1 MFQKLFNK
9 LGYWLISDKIKDTGE
24 FQDVRVNYSGSIGS
38 AARVKAS
45 HDINNVNGMHFT
57 IFSAT
62 GGKVV
67 QFNTYDPSRDRS
79 DTRLYIVTEKDNL
92 GEELAQIIT
101 RESLT
106 R

>member
-1 MFQKLFNK
+1 MFRKLRNK
-9 LGYWLISDKIKDTGE
+9 IGYWLISDRLPVEGQCKST
-24 FQDVRVNYSGSIGS
+24 RT
-38 AARVKAS
+38 
-45 HDINNVNGMHFT
+45 DINGINGMNFT
-57 IFSAT
+57 VFSAV

-67 QFNTYDPSRDRS
+67 HFNTYDPARDRFE
-79 DTRLYIVTEKDNL
+79 TRLYIITDKDDL

>member
-1 MFQKLFNK
+1 MFQKLRHRI
-9 LGYWLISDKIKDTGE
+9 GYWLIRDNMKGSEPVSDMSSYRTTSIDTPG
-24 FQDVRVNYSGSIGS
+24 GI
-38 AARVKAS
+38 
-45 HDINNVNGMHFT
+45 NGMNFA

-67 QFNTYDPSRDRS
+67 QFNTYDPARDRS
-79 DTRLYIVTEKDNL
+79 ETRLYIVTDKDDL

>member
-1 MFQKLFNK
+1 MFRKLCNK
-9 LGYWLISDKIKDTGE
+9 IGNWLIENPTPMDASME
-24 FQDVRVNYSGSIGS
+24 SIRYNTS
-38 AARVKAS
+38 SLASPVKGRSSS
-45 HDINNVNGMHFT
+45 HDMGVNGMNFT
-57 IFSAT
+57 VFSAT

-67 QFNTYDPSRDRS
+67 QFNTYDPARDRS
-79 DTRLYIVTEKDNL
+79 ETRLYIVTDKDDL

>member
-1 MFQKLFNK
+1 MFQNLFNK
-9 LGYWLISDKIKDTGE
+9 IGYWLIRNDMNSPAPAEDIRYRSASISSGVKSRPAHE
-24 FQDVRVNYSGSIGS
+24 FG
-38 AARVKAS
+38 
-45 HDINNVNGMHFT
+45 VNGMNFT

-67 QFNTYDPSRDRS
+67 QFNTYDPARDRS
-79 DTRLYIVTEKDNL
+79 ETRLYIVTEKDDL